1 MTSSLPPLVQ
11 AFSGAIGS
19 ASANILTY
27 PLDLVTT
34 RVQLDPPDK
43 SRTWRKEI
51 HRASYL
57 LRNITQRDGFSALY
71 GGILTDTGAMVL
83 SSFLYFYVY
92 SFLRSLATKRLV
104 PFRSS
109 SRAGIS
115 PIHKPSMAEELVL
128 GFIAG
133 VLSRAVST
141 PLSMISLRLRAEE
154 TADKDSYEENE
165 ARPPRNSV
173 VGAARSIYKE
183 HGLIGFWRGFQ
194 TTVTLSLNPSI
205 TLAFFQLF
213 RRLLALFERRSRFA
227 TKSNPFGQAN
237 PTPLQAFFGA
247 AISNSITVC
256 VLYPLILAKTRLQAS
271 SATSLQEVINDAY
284 NGLDTYSHKHQEMR
298 TSDAI
303 VGISGL
309 YRGLWVQLLKGILN
323 QGVTFT
329 VKGRIEEM
337 IVNAY
342 LYRRRCT

>member
-57 LRNITQRDGFSALY
+57 LRNITRRDGFSALY

-213 RRLLALFERRSRFA
+213 RRLLALFERRSRQFYSLSLVLSGLNS
-227 TKSNPFGQAN
+227 TNPLA
-237 PTPLQAFFGA
+237 
-247 AISNSITVC
+247 VC

-329 VKGRIEEM
+329 VKGR
-337 IVNAY
+337 
-342 LYRRRCT
+342 

>member
-57 LRNITQRDGFSALY
+57 LRNITRRDGFSALY
-71 GGILTDTGAMVL
+71 GGILTDTGATVL

-183 HGLIGFWRGFQ
+183 HGLIGFWRGQF
-194 TTVTLSLNPSI
+194 
-205 TLAFFQLF
+205 AFKPL
-213 RRLLALFERRSRFA
+213 RLLALFERRSRFA

-247 AISNSITVC
+247 AISNSISQFYSLSLVLSGLNSTNPLAVC

-329 VKGRIEEM
+329 VKGR
-337 IVNAY
+337 
-342 LYRRRCT
+342 